1 MCEIYGGYL
10 ARTVN
15 CIIAPVEFCRGYR
28 YFNKKKKKEY
38 SYDRC
43 PHPIYFNISLLIMY
57 LSAIGKVFCP
67 TEIEVDRVCFLRF
80 CTKYDTGFSKYG
92 IELIVAL
99 SSTTETKIGRK
110 ITRLLGVSSS
120 FEVKL

>member
-10 ARTVN
+10 ATTVN

-28 YFNKKKKKEY
+28 YFNKKKKY

-43 PHPIYFNISLLIMY
+43 PHPVYFNISLLIIY
-57 LSAIGKVFCP
+57 LSAIGKVICP
-67 TEIEVDRVCFLRF
+67 TEIGVDRVYFLRF
-80 CTKYDTGFSKYG
+80 CTKYDTGFSKFG
-92 IELIVAL
+92 NEFMVAL
-99 SSTTETKIGRK
+99 SSTTETTIGRK